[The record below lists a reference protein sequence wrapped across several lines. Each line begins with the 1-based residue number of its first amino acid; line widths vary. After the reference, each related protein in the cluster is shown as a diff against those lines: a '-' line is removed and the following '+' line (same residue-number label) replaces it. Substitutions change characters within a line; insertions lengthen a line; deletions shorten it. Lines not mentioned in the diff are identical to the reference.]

1 MKRWSFAAALLAV
14 LTLLLCACGA
24 KKDKAAQTGLTGTM
38 VAAEGATGL
47 VVSDG
52 ELTLRFTRSGEDW
65 VWVDDTDFPLD
76 QTAVAELLAL
86 PTSMAA
92 AEAVTTPGELVDY
105 GLDATNKYVTV
116 TADGAESTVYVGTQT
131 SDGRWYA
138 LTPDGAV
145 HLADKADGEALSRS
159 IYSMAIL
166 PELPKLTAESLRSV
180 TLRGAGET
188 EETELTFITD
198 ESGAR
203 RIGTRDVTEKTA
215 ALVSELGKL
224 TVSSCVDYDPAEG
237 AAEVCG
243 LDAPEAAVEI
253 TYLDNKGSE
262 KTMTLSVGSS
272 TGDGGRYV
280 LLGGDTTIY
289 RMEESDLAQILTL
302 SALGLS

>member
-1 MKRWSFAAALLAV
+1 MKRVSFAAALLAV
-14 LTLLLCACGA
+14 LTLLCACGA
-24 KKDKAAQTGLTGTM
+24 KEDTATQTDLTGAM

-92 AEAVTTPGELVDY
+92 AEAVTTPGEPVDY

-138 LTPDGAV
+138 LTPDGVV
-145 HLADKADGEALSRS
+145 HLADKADGEAISRS

-166 PELPKLTAESLRSV
+166 PALPKLTAENLRSV
-180 TLRGAGET
+180 TLRGAEGA
-188 EETELTFITD
+188 ELTFTTD

-253 TYLDNKGSE
+253 TYLDDKGSE

-302 SALGLS
+302 ATLGLS